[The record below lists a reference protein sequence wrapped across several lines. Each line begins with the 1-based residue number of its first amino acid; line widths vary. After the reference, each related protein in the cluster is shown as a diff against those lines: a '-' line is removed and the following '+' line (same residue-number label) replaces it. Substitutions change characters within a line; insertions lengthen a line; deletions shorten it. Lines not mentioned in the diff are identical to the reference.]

1 MTNTTTAPFASL
13 IGQQNIKS
21 KLQFAIETKEAK
33 RPLPHFLFTASYGFG
48 KTRFIR
54 EFAKTITNGGTTGK
68 YVEINSANIKS
79 VSWFVE
85 KVYMPYLQDRD
96 NVTVLCDEA
105 HELPKSV
112 QTWLLTVLNTEKS
125 HIRRVVYDD
134 SEIEFDFLRTSIHFA
149 TTDANKLSKPLKSR
163 MEIMTF
169 APYSQDDLAR
179 IIQINCP
186 DVDFQDNILQELV
199 FSIKPYPRAAEIL
212 ARKVNDFCAIK
223 GRKEFDSADFVNLS
237 KMADIKLHGLD
248 NIEVGILKLLDERGP
263 MTLTEISACLSIPA
277 NALRQDHE
285 HHLLKKG
292 LLRLDGKRV
301 ITAKGSEAARSFKMV
316 DRAA

>member
-1 MTNTTTAPFASL
+1 MTNTTAPFANL
-13 IGQQNIKS
+13 IGQENIKS
-21 KLQFAIETKEAK
+21 KLRFAIETKEAK
-33 RPLPHFLFTASYGFG
+33 RPLPHFLFASPYGYG

-79 VSWFVE
+79 VTWFVE
-85 KVYMPYLQDRD
+85 KVYLPYLQDRD
-96 NVTVLCDEA
+96 NVTVLLDEA
-105 HELPKSV
+105 HEIPRSV
-112 QTWLLTVLNTEKS
+112 QAWLLTVLNTEKS

-169 APYSQDDLAR
+169 ATYSQNDLAK
-179 IIQINCP
+179 IIEINCP
-186 DVDFQDNILQELV
+186 DVDFQDNILEELALN
-199 FSIKPYPRAAEIL
+199 IKPHPRAAGEL

-223 GRKEFDSADFVNLS
+223 GRKEFDSADFFNLS
-237 KMADIKLHGLD
+237 RMADIKLHGLD
-248 NIEVGILKLLDERGP
+248 NIEVSVLKLLDERGP

-292 LLRLDGKRV
+292 LLRLDGKRH
-301 ITAKGSEAARSFKMV
+301 ITTKGSEVVKNFKTI
-316 DRAA
+316 